1 MATEIG
7 VVVKDICALCL
18 EEKELQLSHIVPKFV
33 FSYVKR
39 SAPSALRSYRTP
51 NLRIQDGEKEYL
63 LCREC
68 EQLFSGWEKL
78 FSELLFTPLHNPLPV
93 TIPIIYR
100 DWALKFAVS
109 VSWRVLQ
116 HYAKKGLHHFSDE
129 QKDQVNQALNTW
141 RRFLIGD
148 KKNPASFEQH
158 LLPLDVIEQHSSGN
172 VSPFLNR
179 YLLRAIHT
187 DVLATQTSALV
198 YTKLC
203 RVLIVGFIHE
213 DNPFGW
219 KGTKMHVN
227 RGVISPR
234 DYLVP
239 AALFDYINDKASQAK
254 KALDS
259 LSPNQDQKV
268 AKFIRENLDSIG
280 DSEIFR
286 AMSYDVHHSGKAA
299 FKPSKEKDQAHEVL
313 KS

>member
-1 MATEIG
+1 MQ
-7 VVVKDICALCL
+7 DICALCL
-18 EEKELQLSHIVPKFV
+18 EERDLQLSHIVPKFV
-33 FSYVKR
+33 FGYVKR
-39 SAPSALRSYRTP
+39 SAPSALRSHRKP

-63 LCREC
+63 LCWEC

-78 FSELLFTPLHNPLPV
+78 FSERLFTPLHDPLPV
-93 TIPIIYR
+93 TIPITYR

-116 HYAKKGLHHFSDE
+116 HYAKKGLKHFSDE
-129 QKDQVNQALNTW
+129 QKDYAGQALNTW
-141 RRFLIGD
+141 RRFLIGE

-158 LLPLDVIEQHSSGN
+158 LLPLDVIQQHSSGEI
-172 VSPFLNR
+172 SPFLNR

-187 DVLATQTSALV
+187 DVLATKTSAFV

-203 RVLIVGFIHE
+203 RVLVLGFIHE
-213 DNPFGW
+213 DNPAGW

-239 AALFDYINDKASQAK
+239 AALFDYINDKASQVK
-254 KALDS
+254 KSLNS

-268 AKFIRENLDSIG
+268 AKFIKENLDGIG

-286 AMSYDVHHSGKAA
+286 AMAYDVHHSGKAA
-299 FKPSKEKDQAHEVL
+299 FKPPNEKSQDDEAPQ
-313 KS
+313 S